1 MIEIVAGEK
10 GTGKTK
16 TLIAKAN
23 HEMKATGG
31 KLIYLDMNNK
41 HTGELS
47 THIRLIN
54 VTEYNI
60 YSTDMFL
67 GFLYG
72 IIAQD
77 NELDKMIL
85 DNFLSI
91 SGVKTMEEANI
102 VIKQLMELSDKFEID
117 FILGISKNKSE
128 LSPDL
133 QELISIAL

>member
-41 HTGELS
+41 HAGELS
-47 THIRLIN
+47 TQMRLIN

-77 NELDKMIL
+77 NELDKIIL

-91 SGVKTMEEANI
+91 SGVKTMEEADV
-102 VIKQLMELSDKFEID
+102 VIQQLIELSDKFEID

-133 QELISIAL
+133 QKLISIAL